1 MVKQIAKAVAGEWLE
16 TGRQTVKKA
25 KLLVTGVK
33 TEEVVKDLYGADEES
48 LNKERLK
55 RLKETDKKKS
65 SQGYREIQEKIE
77 LERKKKASQPR
88 KYVTGKAGF
97 DEQQVK
103 EPEKFFDKIRQKKEK
118 EKEKLPLRVEKG
130 MGTGE
135 RWRGA
140 GG

>member
-16 TGRQTVKKA
+16 TGKQTVKKA

-55 RLKETDKKKS
+55 KLKETDKKKS
-65 SQGYREIQEKIE
+65 SQRYREIQEKIK

-103 EPEKFFDKIRQKKEK
+103 EPEKFFDKVKKKKEK
-118 EKEKLPLRVEKG
+118 EKDKLPLRAKKG

>member
-1 MVKQIAKAVAGEWLE
+1 MVKRIAKAVAGEWLE
-16 TGRQTVKKA
+16 TGKQTVKKA

-33 TEEVVKDLYGADEES
+33 TEEVVKDLYGVDEES

-55 RLKETDKKKS
+55 KLKETDKKKS
-65 SQGYREIQEKIE
+65 SQRYREIQEKIQ

-118 EKEKLPLRVEKG
+118 EKEKLPLRAKKG